1 MRELEFPRERTG
13 VSPLVN
19 WVWPNDGMDGVRM
32 ISFII
37 RFVFVSDTACPYVSF
52 VF

>member
-1 MRELEFPRERTG
+1 MRELELLRERTG
-13 VSPLVN
+13 VSPLGN
-19 WVWPNDGMDGVRM
+19 WAWPNDGMDGVRM